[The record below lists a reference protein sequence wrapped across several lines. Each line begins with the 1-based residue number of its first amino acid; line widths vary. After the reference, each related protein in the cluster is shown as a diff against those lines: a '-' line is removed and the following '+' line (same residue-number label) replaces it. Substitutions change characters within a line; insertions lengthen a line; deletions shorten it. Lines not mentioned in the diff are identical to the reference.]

1 MTDSPSVLIGKV
13 FKIASDAHKEQFR
26 RDGVT
31 PYIKHPMAVADRVS
45 HLGHEYVCVA
55 YLHDV
60 LEDTSVSV
68 QDLYD
73 AGVPANIVV
82 AVIVLTKHEGISY
95 DDYLKNIKN
104 NELARHVK
112 IADMLSNLAD
122 SPSNKQIRK
131 YAKGLL
137 FLVDGV

>member
-13 FKIASDAHKEQFR
+13 FKIASDAHKGQFR
-26 RDGVT
+26 SDGVT

-45 HLGHEYVCVA
+45 NLGHEYVCVA

-60 LEDTSVSV
+60 LEDTNVSV

-104 NELARHVK
+104 NELARRVK

-122 SPSNKQIRK
+122 SPSIKQIRK

-137 FLVDGV
+137 FLVDGE

>member
-1 MTDSPSVLIGKV
+1 MNYSSSVLVGKV
-13 FKIASDAHKEQFR
+13 RMIALNAHKGQYR

-31 PYIKHPMAVADRVS
+31 PYINHPLMVADSVD

-55 YLHDV
+55 LLHDV
-60 LEDTSVSV
+60 LEDTQVSV

-95 DDYLKNIKN
+95 DDYLKNIKQ
-104 NELARHVK
+104 NELARRVK
-112 IADMLSNLAD
+112 IADMISNLAD
-122 SPSNKQIRK
+122 NPTDNQIKK
-131 YAKGLL
+131 YAKGLD
-137 FLVDGV
+137 FLMN